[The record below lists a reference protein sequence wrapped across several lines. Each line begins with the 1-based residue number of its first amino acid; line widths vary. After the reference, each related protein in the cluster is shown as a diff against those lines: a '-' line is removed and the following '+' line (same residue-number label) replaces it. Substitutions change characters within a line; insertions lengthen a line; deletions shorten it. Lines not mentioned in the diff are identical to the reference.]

1 MTHPEGI
8 IRAHEDSP
16 EAGRIWR
23 ALEMTHVRIEAME
36 QREEAW
42 RKELPGLM
50 KAAFVAAIDE
60 VANDQRRRDAYW
72 ASGVNHII
80 EATRQN
86 AGKSVI
92 GLVWAGMRTLLVIFA
107 LVSIFGPAGVKTA
120 LSAWWKS

>member
-1 MTHPEGI
+1 MSSNDGISRTHE
-8 IRAHEDSP
+8 EST

-23 ALEMTHVRIEAME
+23 AIEFTHARCESME

-60 VANDQRRRDAYW
+60 VANDPNRRSAYW

-92 GLVWAGMRTLLVIFA
+92 GLVWSGMRTLLVIFA
-107 LVSIFGPAGVKTA
+107 LISIFGPAGVKTA
-120 LSAWWKS
+120 LAAWWKS